1 METFVYRPEI
11 TFEDTNLVGNVYFA
25 NFVRWQNE
33 CRNDWLK
40 ATDFHTYSQVF
51 RRTKQLLVEEV
62 DLQFLDPAGATLG
75 DVIEVVMTVQSIDH
89 QSYRGLFEIRR
100 LPQPGSNGGV
110 ALLARGHQCFAFVDQ
125 KCQWRQGGS
134 SQSFASRSGP
144 AFVLDV
150 PVPLDAGRSG
160 TQLDSLDLIRLQGKC
175 REQFLATHAPGILA
189 AVSAAT
195 LALHTNRVS
204 YTLLDPADVDP
215 ADLIRLEMRMTDLKS
230 RLTVEFT
237 YLLISGRDCGAS
249 PRKIA
254 SGAQVLCCKR
264 RNADQQFV
272 ASVFPVEM
280 LAALVRYTDSDQ
292 LRSTI
297 DVLLEHQ
304 SSHHKVTASN
314 RSTTVQS
321 RMQ

>member
-1 METFVYRPEI
+1 LETFVYRPEI

-40 ATDFHTYSQVF
+40 ATDFHSYSQVF
-51 RRTKQLLVEEV
+51 RGFKQWLVLEV
-62 DLQFLDPAGATLG
+62 DLQFHDPAGAILG
-75 DVIEVVMTVQSIDH
+75 DAIEVEMTIQSIED
-89 QSYRGLFEIRR
+89 QSYRGVFEIRR
-100 LPQPGSNGGV
+100 VPQSESTGGS
-110 ALLARGHQCFAFVDQ
+110 AILATGHQCFSLIEGQDPS
-125 KCQWRQGGS
+125 RQGTSGR
-134 SQSFASRSGP
+134 SFAESSSP

-150 PVPLDAGRSG
+150 PVPLDACRGG
-160 TQLDSLDLIRLQGKC
+160 TPLDSLALIRLQGKC
-175 REQFLATHAPGILA
+175 REQFLAIHAPGILK
-189 AVSAAT
+189 AVAAAT

-237 YLLISGRDCGAS
+237 YLLISGRDSGAS

-264 RNADQQFV
+264 RNAEQQFV
-272 ASVFPVEM
+272 ASVFPVAM
-280 LAALVRYTDSDQ
+280 LEALVRYTDSDQ